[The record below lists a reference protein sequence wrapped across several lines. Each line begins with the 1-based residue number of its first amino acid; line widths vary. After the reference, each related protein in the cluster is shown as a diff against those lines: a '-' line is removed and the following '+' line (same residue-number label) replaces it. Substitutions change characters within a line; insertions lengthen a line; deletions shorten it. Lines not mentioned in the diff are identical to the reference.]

1 MLIIVQ
7 KRLIKLINGR
17 VISMS
22 KSEKTLYAKK
32 GDIVIDH
39 FNENIINRPDPH
51 SQLKYDFDFRKKG
64 DNVWRYLN
72 SSDDCLAFAEQEQ
85 ITITLQQRF
94 KIIESISKD
103 GIVIIGIKE
112 DDNGQFT
119 SRDEA
124 LDWLRTN
131 HEIRE

>member
-51 SQLKYDFDFRKKG
+51 SQL
-64 DNVWRYLN
+64 
-72 SSDDCLAFAEQEQ
+72 
-85 ITITLQQRF
+85 RF

>member
-1 MLIIVQ
+1 M
-7 KRLIKLINGR
+7 
-17 VISMS
+17 
-22 KSEKTLYAKK
+22 T
-32 GDIVIDH
+32 D
-39 FNENIINRPDPH
+39 
-51 SQLKYDFDFRKKG
+51 
-64 DNVWRYLN
+64 
-72 SSDDCLAFAEQEQ
+72 
-85 ITITLQQRF
+85 TLQQRF

>member
-85 ITITLQQRF
+85 ITITLQ
-94 KIIESISKD
+94 
-103 GIVIIGIKE
+103 
-112 DDNGQFT
+112 
-119 SRDEA
+119 
-124 LDWLRTN
+124 
-131 HEIRE
+131 

>member
-1 MLIIVQ
+1 
-7 KRLIKLINGR
+7 
-17 VISMS
+17 MS

-94 KIIESISKD
+94 KIIKSIPKD

-112 DDNGQFT
+112 EDNGQFT
-119 SRDEA
+119 SRNEA
-124 LDWLRTN
+124 LDWLRAN
-131 HEIRE
+131 YCKGDQKND